1 MRNPDFV
8 AGLQNAI
15 ARRDNAAAQTIIEA
29 YVKDKKGDYAQ
40 FKNVL
45 INSVVQHVESH
56 AYYLQNPPSN
66 SSCCSETQNTC
77 GVILCCLSFSC
88 LCSAEGSCL
97 LAAVSAYASSLLFK
111 CANEIEKEQKAYNR
125 LAQNS
130 TLANTA
136 ESLFKIR
143 DDYCNRFPL
152 KNQQPLY
159 PITPSA
165 PSL

>member
-1 MRNPDFV
+1 MRNPDSV

-15 ARRDNAAAQTIIEA
+15 ASRDNATAQTIIEA
-29 YVKDKKGDYAQ
+29 YARDQNGNYTQ
-40 FKNVL
+40 FKNYM
-45 INSVVQHVESH
+45 INSIATTINNY

-97 LAAVSAYASSLLFK
+97 LAAISASASSLLFK

-136 ESLFKIR
+136 ESLFKIC
-143 DDYCNRFPL
+143 DDYCKRFPL